1 MKKFIA
7 SITIVMVMVMSV
19 MAFGP
24 CETAVATEA
33 TNQVAA
39 EELTVKEKIQA
50 VNDWAC
56 AEAEAA
62 GIEVKWSHIL
72 VAPLGEQAVWTI
84 VTVENGET
92 EWTYYTFDV
101 ADLITIYDYIQMKAA
116 VDQIMANL

>member
-1 MKKFIA
+1 MKKFMVGIA
-7 SITIVMVMVMSV
+7 IVMAIMSV

-24 CETAVATEA
+24 CETAVAAEA
-33 TNQVAA
+33 TDQVAA
-39 EELTVKEKIQA
+39 EELTVKEKVQA

-72 VAPLGEQAVWTI
+72 VTPLGNQAVWTI
-84 VTVENGET
+84 VAVENGET
-92 EWTYYTFDV
+92 EWMYHTFDV
-101 ADLITIYDYIQMKAA
+101 EELMTIYDYIQMKTA

>member
-1 MKKFIA
+1 MKKFAVVIA
-7 SITIVMVMVMSV
+7 MFVAIMSV

-72 VAPLGEQAVWTI
+72 IAPLGEQAVWTI

-92 EWTYYTFDV
+92 EWMYYTFDV
-101 ADLITIYDYIQMKAA
+101 DELMTIYDYIQMKTA

>member
-1 MKKFIA
+1 MKKFAVVIA
-7 SITIVMVMVMSV
+7 MFVAIMSV

-92 EWTYYTFDV
+92 EWTYHTFDV
-101 ADLITIYDYIQMKAA
+101 ADLITIYDYIQMKTA

>member
-7 SITIVMVMVMSV
+7 IVTIVMAIMSV

-72 VAPLGEQAVWTI
+72 VAPLGDQVVWTI
-84 VTVENGET
+84 VAVENGET
-92 EWTYYTFDV
+92 EWMYHTFGVDE
-101 ADLITIYDYIQMKAA
+101 LMTIYDYIQMKTA